1 MSAQTDSDY
10 RVERAEVKPY
20 KGRPALYIND
30 VPVVPQ
36 FYALTDRPTGNRSY
50 EAGPS
55 HNIALFADA
64 GFTLYQLDLWFE
76 EMIMEDGSLDIGE
89 AVRQVRGVLAHCPK
103 AAVMF
108 RLHCNPT
115 F

>member
-1 MSAQTDSDY
+1 MFGWTCPLLAQTDADY

-55 HNIALFADA
+55 H
-64 GFTLYQLDLWFE
+64 TLGRSNKQ
-76 EMIMEDGSLDIGE
+76 
-89 AVRQVRGVLAHCPK
+89 
-103 AAVMF
+103 
-108 RLHCNPT
+108 
-115 F
+115 